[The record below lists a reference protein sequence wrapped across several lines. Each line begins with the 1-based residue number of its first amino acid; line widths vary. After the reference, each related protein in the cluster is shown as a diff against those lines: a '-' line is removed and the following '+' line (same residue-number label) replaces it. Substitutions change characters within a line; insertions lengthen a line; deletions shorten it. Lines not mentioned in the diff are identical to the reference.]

1 MASADRRER
10 ERQQT
15 RVRILDAARELFARH
30 GYEDVSL
37 RKVADAI
44 EYTPA
49 AIYVHF
55 ADKEALFRELAS
67 QDFRALARQMPVAA
81 RVGEPLVRT
90 ALIGRSYVEFGL
102 RHPNHYRLMF
112 MTPQT
117 AVCGQNLAPEQKA
130 HFGNP
135 AEDAYAFLCATVAE
149 AIDKR
154 LVRDELA
161 DVHLAAQ
168 TFWAGVHGVTSLQ
181 ITMGTDPWI
190 AWEPTVRRIDAMI
203 WTLVRGVARD
213 PSAYPPADWRTLV
226 AATEAAAPSIAV
238 DVDPS
243 AREGRP

>member
-67 QDFRALARQMPVAA
+67 QDFRALSHGLGVVA
-81 RVGEPLVRT
+81 RVADPLVRI

-102 RHPNHYRLMF
+102 KHPNHYRLMF

-117 AVCGQNLAPEQKA
+117 AVCGKNLTPEQKA
-130 HFGNP
+130 HAGNP
-135 AEDAYAFLCATVAE
+135 AEDGYAFLCAAVAE
-149 AIDKR
+149 AIEKR
-154 LVRDELA
+154 LVRAELA

-190 AWEPTVRRIDAMI
+190 AWEPTARRIDAMI
-203 WTLVRGVARD
+203 WTLVRGVAGD
-213 PSAYPPADWRTLV
+213 PSAYPPAGWPAAFPV
-226 AATEAAAPSIAV
+226 ARVS
-238 DVDPS
+238 DP
-243 AREGRP
+243 